1 MAFGEAGARGPA
13 GNLSLMP
20 PLGLPHLDAAVAPV
34 GHDDIPIG
42 VHGYPR
48 GSVELPI
55 ALTLGAKLEEE
66 LPIGTVHLAETRSG
80 GWGPG
85 LGQKAGPWRRMG

>member
-1 MAFGEAGARGPA
+1 V

-34 GHDDIPIG
+34 GHNDIPIG

-48 GSVELPI
+48 GSVELPV
-55 ALTLGAKLEEE
+55 ALAMRAKLEEE
-66 LPIGTVHLAETRSG
+66 LPIGTVHLAEKRSG